1 MYENLRDTSVLAA
14 LALASCTSPQESSP
28 PGGPL
33 LIDGGTVVVMDQAG
47 TILEGGAVLVEGDRI
62 AALLDPG
69 APRPDGATVI
79 DATGHVVIPG
89 LVNTHGHAAMSLLR
103 GLADDMPLLTWLN
116 DHIFPAEAALVAP
129 DFVYWGTLLSS
140 VEMLKGG
147 TTTFADMY
155 YFRDDMARAAVD
167 AGIRAV
173 TGPHVIGFPTPDYAT
188 PEESLADAAAFME
201 RYRDHPTVVP
211 AVAAHAL
218 YTTPLDAVEA
228 AFRLAERYDAPFQIH
243 AVEDPSEDATARE
256 LTGMGV
262 IEALG
267 SIGALRP
274 GTVLAHSIYLSD
286 EDIARIAASGAGI
299 AHNPQSNMKLGVAR
313 AAPVA
318 AALAAG
324 IPVGLGTDGPASN
337 NDLDM
342 FDEMDAAA
350 KVQKFMLGDP
360 AALPAETVFRMAT
373 MGGARVLNLHDEIGS
388 LEPGKRADI
397 VLVDMRRPGLTP
409 LYRVYSHLVYAARGS
424 DVSTVV
430 VNGRVVVRDR
440 EILTVDEEAV
450 MERARGFGDR
460 VRDVMEGIPAA
471 REDSRTGA
479 GGGCTWSVCAPGASW
494 CSCPTVRWLSAT
506 GSKSRRTP
514 CCGLPGGNTRRR
526 DRGADSIRWPTAACR
541 CSRWRGLRCWWIHTS
556 TGAASSPRHHP
567 PRRTAGP

>member
-14 LALASCTSPQESSP
+14 LALASCTSPQASSP
-28 PGGPL
+28 PGDPL
-33 LIDGGTVVVMDQAG
+33 LIDGGTVVVMDEAG

-62 AALLDPG
+62 AALLEPG

-155 YFRDDMARAAVD
+155 YFRDDMARATID

-173 TGPHVIGFPTPDYAT
+173 TGPHIIGFPAPDYAS
-188 PEESLADAAAFME
+188 PEESLADAAEFME
-201 RYRDHPTVVP
+201 RYRSHPTVVP

-228 AFRLAERYDAPFQIH
+228 AFRLADAYDAVFQIH
-243 AVEDPSEDATARE
+243 ALEDASEDAAARKQ
-256 LTGMGV
+256 TGMGV

-267 SIGALRP
+267 SIGVLRP
-274 GTVLAHSIYLSD
+274 GTVLAHSVYLS
-286 EDIARIAASGAGI
+286 EDDIGRIAATGAGI
-299 AHNPQSNMKLGVAR
+299 AHNPQSNMKLGIPR

-324 IPVGLGTDGPASN
+324 IPVGLGTDGSVSN
-337 NDLDM
+337 NDLDL

-350 KVQKFMLGDP
+350 KIQKFMLGDP

-397 VLVDMRRPGLTP
+397 VLVDTRRAGLTP
-409 LYRVYSHLVYAARGS
+409 LYAVYSHLVYAARGS
-424 DVSTVV
+424 DVATVL
-430 VNGRVVVRDR
+430 VNGRVVVRDGQA
-440 EILTVDEEAV
+440 LTVDEEEV
-450 MERARGFGDR
+450 MQMAEGFGDR
-460 VRDVMEGIPAA
+460 VREVMAEVAAA
-471 REDSRTGA
+471 RDGAPDDDADDPAGTRED
-479 GGGCTWSVCAPGASW
+479 
-494 CSCPTVRWLSAT
+494 
-506 GSKSRRTP
+506 
-514 CCGLPGGNTRRR
+514 
-526 DRGADSIRWPTAACR
+526 DR
-541 CSRWRGLRCWWIHTS
+541 
-556 TGAASSPRHHP
+556 
-567 PRRTAGP
+567 

>member
-1 MYENLRDTSVLAA
+1 MHEKLRECLLLSVLL
-14 LALASCTSPQESSP
+14 LAGCVQRQGSTPQSTS
-28 PGGPL
+28 L
-33 LIDGGTVVVMDQAG
+33 LIDGGTVVVMDAAG
-47 TILEGGAVLVEGDRI
+47 TVLEGGAVLVEDDRI
-62 AALLDPG
+62 AALLEPD
-69 APRPDGATVI
+69 APRPDGAEVI
-79 DATGHVVIPG
+79 DATDHLVIPG

-103 GLADDMPLLTWLN
+103 GLADDMPLMTWLN
-116 DHIFPAEAALVAP
+116 DYIFPAEAALVAP

-155 YFRDDMARAAVD
+155 YFRDDMARATID
-167 AGIRAV
+167 AGIRSV
-173 TGPHVIGFPTPDYAT
+173 TGPHVIGFPTPDFAT
-188 PEESLADAAAFME
+188 PEASLADAADFME
-201 RYRDHPTVVP
+201 RYRNHPTVVP

-218 YTTPLDAVEA
+218 YTTPLEAVEA
-228 AFRLAERYDAPFQIH
+228 AFRLAEQYDAPFQIH
-243 AVEDPSEDATARE
+243 VVEDPSEDATVRE

-286 EDIARIAASGAGI
+286 EDIALIATSGAGI
-299 AHNPQSNMKLGVAR
+299 AHNPQSNMKLGISQ

-360 AALPAETVFRMAT
+360 AALPAETVFHMAT
-373 MGGARVLNLHDEIGS
+373 MGGARVLNLQDEIGS

-397 VLVDMRRPGLTP
+397 VLVDTRRPGLTP

-424 DVSTVV
+424 DVTTVLVNGQVV
-430 VNGRVVVRDR
+430 VSDGQIMTVNEEEVMEQVRD
-440 EILTVDEEAV
+440 
-450 MERARGFGDR
+450 FGDR
-460 VRDVMEGIPAA
+460 VREVMEGIAA
-471 REDSRTGA
+471 ERKGR
-479 GGGCTWSVCAPGASW
+479 
-494 CSCPTVRWLSAT
+494 
-506 GSKSRRTP
+506 
-514 CCGLPGGNTRRR
+514 
-526 DRGADSIRWPTAACR
+526 
-541 CSRWRGLRCWWIHTS
+541 
-556 TGAASSPRHHP
+556 
-567 PRRTAGP
+567 

>member
-1 MYENLRDTSVLAA
+1 MPIRQLHRDRFRFRAA
-14 LALASCTSPQESSP
+14 KHVARLALLPLLLLTACGDAAGPTRNDA
-28 PGGPL
+28 PL
-33 LIDGGTVVVMDQAG
+33 LIDGGTIVVMDEAG

-62 AALLDPG
+62 SALIAAG
-69 APRPDGATVI
+69 EPRPDGVQVI
-79 DATGHVVIPG
+79 DATGHLVIPG

-103 GLADDMPLLTWLN
+103 GLADDLPLMTWLN
-116 DHIFPAEAALVAP
+116 DYIFPAEAALVAP

-155 YFRDDMARAAVD
+155 YFRDDMARATID

-173 TGPHVIGFPTPDYAT
+173 TGPHVIGFPAPDFAD
-188 PEESLADAAAFME
+188 PEASLADAAEFMD
-201 RYRDHPTVVP
+201 RYQDHPTIVP

-218 YTTPLDAVEA
+218 YTTPLEAVEA
-228 AFRLAERYDAPFQIH
+228 AFRLAEQYDAPFQIH
-243 AVEDPSEDATARE
+243 TVEDPSEDVTARE

-262 IEALG
+262 IEALE

-274 GTVLAHSIYLSD
+274 GTVLAHSIYMSD
-286 EDIARIAASGAGI
+286 EDLGRIAAGGAGI

-313 AAPVA
+313 AAPVM
-318 AALAAG
+318 AALEAG
-324 IPVGLGTDGPASN
+324 IPVGIGTDGPVSN

-397 VLVDMRRPGLTP
+397 VLLDTRRPGLTP

-424 DVSTVV
+424 DVTTVI

-440 EILTVDEEAV
+440 EILTVDEEEV

-460 VRDVMEGIPAA
+460 VREVMEEVAA
-471 REDSRTGA
+471 GREEGA
-479 GGGCTWSVCAPGASW
+479 GG
-494 CSCPTVRWLSAT
+494 R
-506 GSKSRRTP
+506 
-514 CCGLPGGNTRRR
+514 
-526 DRGADSIRWPTAACR
+526 
-541 CSRWRGLRCWWIHTS
+541 
-556 TGAASSPRHHP
+556 
-567 PRRTAGP
+567 

>member
-1 MYENLRDTSVLAA
+1 MVFHQAVHVHSRSRALECAA
-14 LALASCTSPQESSP
+14 RLALLPQLLLTACGDAATP
-28 PGGPL
+28 PPEEGPL
-33 LIDGGTVVVMDQAG
+33 LIDGGTVVVMDDGG
-47 TILEGGAVLVEGDRI
+47 TILEGGAVLIEGDRI
-62 AALLDPG
+62 SALIAADG
-69 APRPDGATVI
+69 PRPANARVI
-79 DATGHVVIPG
+79 DATGHLVIPG

-103 GLADDMPLLTWLN
+103 GLADDLPLMTWLN
-116 DHIFPAEAALVAP
+116 DYIFPAEAALVAP

-155 YFRDDMARAAVD
+155 YFRDDMARATIA
-167 AGIRAV
+167 AGIRSV
-173 TGPHVIGFPTPDYAT
+173 TGPHVIGFPTPDFAT
-188 PEESLADAAAFME
+188 PEASLADAAEFME

-218 YTTPLDAVEA
+218 YTTPLEAVEA

-243 AVEDPSEDATARE
+243 AVEDPSEDVTARE

-262 IEALG
+262 VEALG

-286 EDIARIAASGAGI
+286 EDIARIAAGGAGI

-324 IPVGLGTDGPASN
+324 VPVGIGTDGPASN

-350 KVQKFMLGDP
+350 KLQKFMLGDP

-373 MGGARVLNLHDEIGS
+373 MGGARVLNLRDEIGS

-397 VLVDMRRPGLTP
+397 VLLDTRRPGMTP

-424 DVSTVV
+424 DVTTVI

-440 EILTVDEEAV
+440 EILTVDEEEV
-450 MERARGFGDR
+450 MERARAFGER
-460 VRDVMEGIPAA
+460 VREVMESVAK
-471 REDSRTGA
+471 
-479 GGGCTWSVCAPGASW
+479 GGS
-494 CSCPTVRWLSAT
+494 
-506 GSKSRRTP
+506 
-514 CCGLPGGNTRRR
+514 GG
-526 DRGADSIRWPTAACR
+526 
-541 CSRWRGLRCWWIHTS
+541 
-556 TGAASSPRHHP
+556 
-567 PRRTAGP
+567 

>member
-1 MYENLRDTSVLAA
+1 MHCGILVALFLLAT
-14 LALASCTSPQESSP
+14 CTPEQDPAAPHGSI
-28 PGGPL
+28 
-33 LIDGGTVVVMDQAG
+33 LIDGGTVVVMDDAG
-47 TILEGGAVLVEGDRI
+47 TILDGGAVLVEGDRI
-62 AALLDPG
+62 AALLEPG
-69 APRPDGATVI
+69 APRPAEARVI
-79 DATGHVVIPG
+79 DAADHLVIPG

-103 GLADDMPLLTWLN
+103 GLADDLPLMTWLE

-155 YFRDDMARAAVD
+155 YFRDDVARAAIG

-173 TGPHVIGFPTPDYAT
+173 TGPHVIGFPTPDFAT
-188 PEESLADAAAFME
+188 PEASLAEAGAFME
-201 RYRDHPTVVP
+201 RYQGHPTLV
-211 AVAAHAL
+211 AGVAAHAL
-218 YTTPLDAVEA
+218 YTTPFEAVEA
-228 AFRLAERYDAPFQIH
+228 AFRLAEQYDAPFQIH
-243 AVEDPSEDATARE
+243 AAEDASEDAAARE
-256 LTGMGV
+256 ATGMGV

-274 GTVLAHSIYLSD
+274 GTVLAHSVYLSD
-286 EDIARIAASGAGI
+286 EDIERIAAGGAGI
-299 AHNPQSNMKLGVAR
+299 AHNPQSNMKLGIAR

-360 AALPAETVFRMAT
+360 AVLPAETVFRMAT

-397 VLVDMRRPGLTP
+397 VLLDTRRPGLTP

-424 DVSTVV
+424 DVATVI

-440 EILTVDEEAV
+440 EILTVDEEEV
-450 MERARGFGDR
+450 MERARDFGER
-460 VRDVMEGIPAA
+460 VREVMEGVAAA
-471 REDSRTGA
+471 RQSA
-479 GGGCTWSVCAPGASW
+479 G
-494 CSCPTVRWLSAT
+494 
-506 GSKSRRTP
+506 
-514 CCGLPGGNTRRR
+514 
-526 DRGADSIRWPTAACR
+526 
-541 CSRWRGLRCWWIHTS
+541 
-556 TGAASSPRHHP
+556 
-567 PRRTAGP
+567 